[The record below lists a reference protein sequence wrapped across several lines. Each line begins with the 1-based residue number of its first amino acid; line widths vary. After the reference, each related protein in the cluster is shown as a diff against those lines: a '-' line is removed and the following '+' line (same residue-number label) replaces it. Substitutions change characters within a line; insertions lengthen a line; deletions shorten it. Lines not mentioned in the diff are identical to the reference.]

1 MFWLFYRDKHLQ
13 TLSRLRTIMATGQD
27 NGVYQPK
34 RALLLNKNDDVAMVL
49 SCVSKGEQIDIV
61 SDNDVVK
68 VIIAA
73 DDIDTYHK
81 VAVRDLTH
89 GIEVHK
95 YGEVIG
101 VTTEHIKE
109 GHWVHVH
116 NLESK
121 VFPVGNKSL

>member
-1 MFWLFYRDKHLQ
+1 
-13 TLSRLRTIMATGQD
+13 MATEQD

-34 RALLLNKNDDVAMVL
+34 RALLLNENDDVAMVL

-68 VIIAA
+68 VVIAA

-81 VAVRDLTH
+81 VAVRDLPL